1 MTPTDKNLRAVLEK
15 AWRGGF
21 TTKSDFA
28 RRFAN
33 QVAVAASLGYIT
45 TQVRGFSFGS
55 TWLITKDGL
64 SILNECF

>member
-1 MTPTDKNLRAVLEK
+1 MTHTDKNIGQVLYRA
-15 AWRGGF
+15 WSGGF

-28 RRFAN
+28 RVYAN

-45 TQVRGFSFGS
+45 TQVRGHTFGT

-64 SILNECF
+64 SILNECY